1 MTLAEVSARCG
12 IGQPALSR
20 LENGHSQN
28 PTLGH
33 APALRRSGR
42 QVVGAVR
49 RRHPAHQA
57 ASHDAERRP
66 APWPRKQRAGRSKG
80 SNQGPLLEVGKG

>member
-49 RRHPAHQA
+49 RRHPAHQ
-57 ASHDAERRP
+57 
-66 APWPRKQRAGRSKG
+66 
-80 SNQGPLLEVGKG
+80 